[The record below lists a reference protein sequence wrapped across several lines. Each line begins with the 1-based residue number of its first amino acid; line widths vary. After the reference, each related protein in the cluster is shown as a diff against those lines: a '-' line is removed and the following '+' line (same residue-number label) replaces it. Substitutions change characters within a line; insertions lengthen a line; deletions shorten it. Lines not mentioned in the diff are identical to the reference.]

1 MAVHRQE
8 HHGHA
13 IAAQLAQLHPQ
24 PVALQRKKRVRD
36 LDQNSRA
43 IARFRIAAGRAA
55 MGEIDQDLQALANNV
70 VTLLA
75 ADARDQTHATG
86 IVLIPRVIE
95 PLRCGN
101 AVMAIRW
108 FHGNLPLTGLFP

>member
-1 MAVHRQE
+1 
-8 HHGHA
+8 
-13 IAAQLAQLHPQ
+13 
-24 PVALQRKKRVRD
+24 
-36 LDQNSRA
+36 
-43 IARFRIAAGRAA
+43 